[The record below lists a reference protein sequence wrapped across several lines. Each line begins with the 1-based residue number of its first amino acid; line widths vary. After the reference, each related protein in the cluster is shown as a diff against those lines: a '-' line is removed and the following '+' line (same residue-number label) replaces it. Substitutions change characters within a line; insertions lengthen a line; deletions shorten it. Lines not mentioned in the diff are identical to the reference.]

1 MEMTNNPSNTE
12 MKLIEQPEYLK
23 GAGDGDGGAMAK
35 SDLLTPGR
43 SCWLPSAMTP

>member
-12 MKLIEQPEYLK
+12 MTLIEQPEYLK
-23 GAGDGDGGAMAK
+23 GAGDGDGGAKAE

-43 SCWLPSAMTP
+43 SCWPRSTMTP